1 MMACTS
7 AIIRQIEGIQAQ
19 SIDGL
24 KVKLKALTWI
34 HSGHLPDLDF
44 FGGQKNPATDVRLV
58 MAILADLNTISGSA
72 GA

>member
-7 AIIRQIEGIQAQ
+7 AIIRQIEGTQAQ
-19 SIDGL
+19 SVDCL

-34 HSGHLPDLDF
+34 HSGQLPDLDF
-44 FGGQKNPATDVRLV
+44 FGGQKNPATDVRLI
-58 MAILADLNTISGSA
+58 MAILADLDAIPGSA